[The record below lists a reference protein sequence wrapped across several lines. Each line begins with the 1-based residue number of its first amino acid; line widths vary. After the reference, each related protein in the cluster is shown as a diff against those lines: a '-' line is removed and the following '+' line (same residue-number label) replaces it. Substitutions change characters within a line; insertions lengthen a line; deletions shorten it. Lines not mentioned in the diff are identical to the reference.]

1 VKTEKFLL
9 PRNAFSPRETAR
21 AGDLWRAC
29 QDTATAA
36 SIDAGWPPSRYVSE
50 GNAFIVRTMTTRH
63 ERETSYGEA
72 IVGESW
78 VSRVRREMFMTREVR
93 LVGAAGLVLAAT
105 QEWVHVSREL
115 KPSRAPETMLSAF
128 PVADGDESVVL
139 SEVAE
144 AFERQLPDF
153 TFLCWETWMDPLGHV
168 NHPQYVD
175 FCDEALSRA
184 MRARGVDPVRLV
196 PKAEQCTYRAAIG
209 AGAEVRVTTRLKGFS
224 ADGAAVFG
232 HELFA
237 DGALATTATTVRTL
251 LGDRGGEL
259 AAVASS

>member
-1 VKTEKFLL
+1 MRTEKFLL

-36 SIDAGWPPSRYVSE
+36 SIAAGWPPSRYVSE

-63 ERETSYGEA
+63 ERETSYGEP

-93 LVGAAGLVLAAT
+93 LVGASGLVLSAT

-115 KPSRAPETMLSAF
+115 KPSRAPESMLSAF

-139 SEVAE
+139 PEVVE
-144 AFERQLPDF
+144 ALERELPDF

-175 FCDEALSRA
+175 FCDEAISRA
-184 MRARGVDPVRLV
+184 LRGRGVDPVRLV

-209 AGAEVRVTTRLKGFS
+209 AGTEVRVTTRLKGLS
-224 ADGAAVFG
+224 VEGAAVFG

-237 DGALATTATTVRTL
+237 DGVLATTATTVRTL